1 MSILDAEK
9 LLLEFNAWYV
19 SEQSARQRYQAQLAP
34 EFSLLDYLRRD
45 EMALSEYLA
54 MLLDPHGAH
63 GQRDLYLENLLR
75 LPDVQRLTGWLD
87 IKASLRV
94 DTEYRLPSGRR
105 MDIYL
110 HNDSCGLGIEN
121 KPWAVDQANQL
132 HDYARYLHGQFPDGQ
147 WLLIYLC
154 NGDISECSLPA
165 DTPEDLRRGVLVLD
179 FYRLASWLEDS
190 ALHTQALPVRLFV
203 EALAQ
208 FVREHI
214 NGEPSLD
221 NGQDLTQLVLRT
233 PENLKAAF
241 SISQRLRE
249 VKRQLWREC
258 LAHIQHELA
267 DLDVEMLW
275 DDSLLEG
282 RRYASLSFRFHSTDR
297 YGLAWAFDR
306 ANHGALHF
314 GICVWDE
321 ADTCREDALSINQA
335 MSRFCQ
341 AEGRRSDW
349 WPWWTYD
356 TKAGMGQRLP
366 SDWDLD
372 PEAWLLLQER
382 GETGFAAGVVRMVKR
397 MREEFDLKLLRG

>member
-9 LLLEFNAWYV
+9 LLLEFNAWYT

-63 GQRDLYLENLLR
+63 GQGDLYLQNFLCM
-75 LPDVQRLTGWLD
+75 PNVQKLTGWLD
-87 IKASLRV
+87 SQGSLRV
-94 DTEYRLPSGRR
+94 DTEYRLPNKRR

-110 HNDSCGLGIEN
+110 HNGSCGLGIEN
-121 KPWAVDQANQL
+121 KPWAVDQTNQL
-132 HDYARYLHGQFPDGQ
+132 RDYAQYLHDQFPNGQ

-154 NGDISECSLPA
+154 NGEMSESSLPA
-165 DTPEDLRRGVLVLD
+165 DTPEHLRRRVVALD
-179 FYRLASWLEDS
+179 FYDLASWLEDS

-221 NGQDLTQLVLRT
+221 NGQELTQLVLRT

-241 SISQRLRE
+241 SITQHLRE
-249 VKRQLWREC
+249 VKRQLWRDC
-258 LAHIQHELA
+258 LAHLQHELA
-267 DLDVEMLW
+267 DLDVELLW
-275 DDSLLEG
+275 DDSLLDG
-282 RRYASLSFRFHSTDR
+282 QRYASLGIRFHSADR
-297 YGLAWAFDR
+297 YLLGWGFDR

-321 ADTCREDALSINQA
+321 ANTGREDALRVNQA
-335 MSRFCQ
+335 MSELCQ
-341 AEGRRSDW
+341 LDGARSDW

-356 TKAGMGQRLP
+356 TKAGMGQRFP
-366 SDWDLD
+366 RDWDLD
-372 PEAWLLLQER
+372 PDA
-382 GETGFAAGVVRMVKR
+382 
-397 MREEFDLKLLRG
+397 